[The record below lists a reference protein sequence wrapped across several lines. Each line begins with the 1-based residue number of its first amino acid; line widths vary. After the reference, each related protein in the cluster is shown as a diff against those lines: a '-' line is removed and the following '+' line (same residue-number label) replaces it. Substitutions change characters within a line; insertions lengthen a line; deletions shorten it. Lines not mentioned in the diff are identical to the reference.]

1 MYAIVKLNFV
11 AKHVIRR
18 FFLIVINL
26 LLLYLLCVSYS
37 RLGIVL
43 DLLEARR
50 YPLYLRLLTGGVT
63 ASVIVKLAKIYLK
76 AVGNKEGCKLC

>member
-1 MYAIVKLNFV
+1 MCAIVKLNFIT
-11 AKHVIRR
+11 KHVIRG

-26 LLLYLLCVSYS
+26 LLLYLLRVSYS

-43 DLLEARR
+43 DFLETRC
-50 YPLYLRLLTGGVT
+50 YPFYLRLLTG
-63 ASVIVKLAKIYLK
+63 SVAAPIIIKLAKIYLK